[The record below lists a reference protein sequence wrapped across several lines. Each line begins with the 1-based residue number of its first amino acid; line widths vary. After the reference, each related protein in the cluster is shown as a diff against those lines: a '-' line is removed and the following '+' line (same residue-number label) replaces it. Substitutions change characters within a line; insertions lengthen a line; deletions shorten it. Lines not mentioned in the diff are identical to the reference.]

1 MNSDIYFKIIWR
13 QRSLAC
19 SSFDWA
25 QYNIVNTIPKFTTSD
40 QQASSNICR
49 ESWLKLPNPTYFGN
63 LTMRDWFDLYLRL
76 QLEVS
81 VSILLN
87 VSGFRV
93 LYILSFVRKALNM
106 FEFCKCPYKG
116 WDIVV
121 FIIYKLRKGNPFEAD
136 EDLTTKIT
144 RMPTFLF
151 SKIKIWTGNS
161 QAWSFLRHLE
171 SVGTQESEKCK
182 VHFARC
188 TNFSVYC
195 AMGLRVLHRSEVR
208 ETSHVTP
215 LFRDVSLITG
225 STNGMAGVN
234 HVHAYLERPPCHGR
248 LYENCIRILLPLTT
262 PSLSILK
269 LSTIQFKQFLHHSPL
284 LVVVPLA
291 KFVQE

>member
-87 VSGFRV
+87 VPGFRV

-144 RMPTFLF
+144 RMLTFLF

-225 STNGMAGVN
+225 STNGMARRQPRSCLLGETTLPWTTLWELYKN
-234 HVHAYLERPPCHGR
+234 FASAYNTITFNPQTVYHP
-248 LYENCIRILLPLTT
+248 IQAILA
-262 PSLSILK
+262 SF
-269 LSTIQFKQFLHHSPL
+269 TIISCRSSG
-284 LVVVPLA
+284 
-291 KFVQE
+291 